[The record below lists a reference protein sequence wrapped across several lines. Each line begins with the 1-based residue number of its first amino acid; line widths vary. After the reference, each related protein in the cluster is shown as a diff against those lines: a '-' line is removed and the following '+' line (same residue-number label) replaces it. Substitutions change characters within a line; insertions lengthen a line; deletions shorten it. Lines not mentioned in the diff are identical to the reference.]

1 MLPPAMADEQCS
13 RSQVARPA
21 VSIIVPVWNEAAL
34 IRSFLVETRRRAP
47 GAEIVVVDGG
57 SSDKSAALAESYCDR
72 LLLSERGRALQM
84 NAGARAASGEIL
96 WFLHVDVQLPSGC
109 LEQIGRAMNDVRAVG
124 GFFRIRLPGSR
135 FIYRL
140 TDSFAHYAGI
150 FLRMRCGDHGIFC
163 RRKVFDEIGGFPEVP
178 LMEDVEFFRRLRR
191 RGRVI
196 IIPERLVAS
205 SRRYEAIGRC
215 RLTFAYA
222 LIAALYVLKVPLS
235 RLGQLYARICCR

>member
-47 GAEIVVVDGG
+47 GAAIVVVDGG
-57 SSDKSAALAESYCDR
+57 SSDGSATLAEDYCDR
-72 LLLSERGRALQM
+72 LLLSERGRAWQM
-84 NAGARAASGEIL
+84 NAGAQAASGEIL
-96 WFLHVDVQLPSGC
+96 WFLHVDVQLPSGS
-109 LEQIGRAMNDVRAVG
+109 LEQIGRAMNDARAVG
-124 GFFRIRLPGSR
+124 GFFRIRLPGSG

-163 RRKVFDEIGGFPEVP
+163 RRKVFAEIGGFPEVP

-191 RGRVI
+191 HGRVVI
-196 IIPERLVAS
+196 VPERLVAS
-205 SRRYEAIGRC
+205 SRRYDAVGRC

-222 LIAALYVLKVPLS
+222 LIAALYLLKVPLS
-235 RLGQLYARICCR
+235 KLGQLYARICCR

>member
-1 MLPPAMADEQCS
+1 MTMLPPAMADEQ
-13 RSQVARPA
+13 SQVAGLA
-21 VSIIVPVWNEAAL
+21 VSIIVPIWNEAAL
-34 IRSFLVETRRRAP
+34 IRSFLVEARRRAP
-47 GAEIVVVDGG
+47 GAEIVVVDGE
-57 SSDKSAALAESYCDR
+57 SSDKSAALAESCCDR
-72 LLLSERGRALQM
+72 LLISERGRASQM

-109 LEQIGRAMNDVRAVG
+109 LEQIGRAMNDARAVG

-191 RGRVI
+191 CGRIV

-235 RLGQLYARICCR
+235 RLAQLYARICCR